1 MSTASRPS
9 APAEAS
15 ATRPRPGRAKRRQ
28 QISIGIQAA
37 VFMAV
42 IATILLAM
50 DWETLGTSVFNF
62 AAIGPMFPDVILVGL
77 GNTLLYTV
85 TSFIVG
91 LIGGIVLAL
100 MRMSSFA
107 PYRWIATAYTE
118 FFRGVPALLV
128 FIAFGYGVPIAFGVQ
143 WPIPVVVM
151 AALGMVSAAYIS
163 ETLRAGLQAVP
174 MGQYEAAR
182 SLGMPGWRAMLTI
195 VIPQA
200 FRLVLPP
207 LTNEVI
213 LLTKD
218 SSLVYVLGL
227 AAHEYELTKFG
238 RDGIT
243 ALGAGL
249 TPVLV
254 AGLMYLIITVPLSL
268 LARRFESRSA
278 RPSRATRKD
287 A

>member
-1 MSTASRPS
+1 MSTQAPS
-9 APAEAS
+9 TPAGAETAPA
-15 ATRPRPGRAKRRQ
+15 RPGRARRRRTL
-28 QISIGIQAA
+28 SIGLQAA
-37 VFMAV
+37 VFV
-42 IATILLAM
+42 IALVALALVM
-50 DWETLGTSVFNF
+50 DWEALGENVLNF
-62 AAIGPMFPDVILVGL
+62 GAVAPMFPNVLLVGL
-77 GNTLLYTV
+77 GNTLFYTA
-85 TSFIVG
+85 TSFVVG
-91 LIGGIVLAL
+91 LLGGILLAL

-107 PYRWIATAYTE
+107 PYRWLATAYVE

-128 FIAFGYGVPIAFGVQ
+128 FLAFGYGVPFAFGIT

-151 AALGMVSAAYIS
+151 AALGMVSAAYIA

-174 MGQYEAAR
+174 KGQMEAAR
-182 SLGMPGWRAMLTI
+182 SLGMPHWRAMVTI

-200 FRLVLPP
+200 FRIVLPP

-238 RDGIT
+238 RDGIS
-243 ALGAGL
+243 ALDAGM
-249 TPVLV
+249 TPILV
-254 AGLMYLIITVPLSL
+254 AGLCYLVITVPLSL

-278 RPSRATRKD
+278 RKGH
-287 A
+287 

>member
-1 MSTASRPS
+1 MA
-9 APAEAS
+9 
-15 ATRPRPGRAKRRQ
+15 
-28 QISIGIQAA
+28 IQAS
-37 VFMAV
+37 VFVLALV
-42 IATILLAM
+42 ALALAM
-50 DWETLGTSVFNF
+50 DWQAIGENVLNF
-62 AAIGPMFPDVILVGL
+62 AAAAPLFPNVILVGL
-77 GNTLLYTV
+77 GNTLFYTATAFV
-85 TSFIVG
+85 VG
-91 LIGGIVLAL
+91 LLGGILLAL

-107 PYRWIATAYTE
+107 PYRWLATAYIE

-128 FIAFGYGVPIAFGVQ
+128 FLAFGYGVPFAFGIT

-151 AALGMVSAAYIS
+151 LALGMVAAAYIA

-174 MGQYEAAR
+174 KGQMEAAR
-182 SLGMPGWRAMLTI
+182 SLGMPHWRAMVTI

-200 FRLVLPP
+200 FRIVLPP

-238 RDGIT
+238 RDGIS
-243 ALGAGL
+243 ALDAGM
-249 TPVLV
+249 TPILV
-254 AGLMYLIITVPLSL
+254 AGLCYLVITVPLSM

-278 RPSRATRKD
+278 RKGR
-287 A
+287 